1 MDEKKEKLEAV
12 PNSLIFVSLASMYL
26 DNGMVDEA
34 IDLCKAGL
42 NIEPEN
48 EEAHLILSKA
58 EIEKGEKENA
68 KKRLIELLERNPENT
83 TAKEVLKK
91 LETEISEQT
100 SAPEMKVEDE
110 KIVSEAKEE
119 KEEKSET
126 KVEFETLL
134 MEKINKINQV
144 EGIINCFFRL
154 KDGRIIKTSQLVGN
168 IDDVLPLLDSLL
180 SSVKSTARELKMGK
194 LKVILIEIDRGVF
207 YIFEKEEY
215 DCFLLSHNTG
225 NFGLLKA
232 ILPRILAETS
242 T

>member
-1 MDEKKEKLEAV
+1 MDEKKEKLEAA

-48 EEAHLILSKA
+48 EEAHLILAKA

-68 KKRLIELLERNPENT
+68 KKRLIELLEKNPENT

-91 LETEISEQT
+91 LETEISEQP
-100 SAPEMKVEDE
+100 SAPEVKVEEE
-110 KIVSEAKEE
+110 KVVSEAKEE
-119 KEEKSET
+119 EEEKSET
-126 KVEFETLL
+126 KGEFETLL

-154 KDGRIIKTSQLVGN
+154 KDGKIIKTPQLVGN

-180 SSVKSTARELKMGK
+180 GSVKSTARELKMGK
-194 LKVILIEIDRGVF
+194 LKIILIEIDRGVF

-242 T
+242 S

>member
-1 MDEKKEKLEAV
+1 
-12 PNSLIFVSLASMYL
+12 
-26 DNGMVDEA
+26 
-34 IDLCKAGL
+34 
-42 NIEPEN
+42 
-48 EEAHLILSKA
+48 
-58 EIEKGEKENA
+58 
-68 KKRLIELLERNPENT
+68 
-83 TAKEVLKK
+83 
-91 LETEISEQT
+91 
-100 SAPEMKVEDE
+100 
-110 KIVSEAKEE
+110 
-119 KEEKSET
+119 
-126 KVEFETLL
+126 

-154 KDGRIIKTSQLVGN
+154 KDGKIIKTPQLVGN

-180 SSVKSTARELKMGK
+180 GSVKSTARELKMGK
-194 LKVILIEIDRGVF
+194 LKIILIEIDRGVF